1 MKKFLFPLLMLL
13 TLAAC
18 EKDAAKLAYVLTN
31 ENVKVNNLSQDYLVQ
46 VDNGARTIYIEVDYL
61 DKAELAALQVEF
73 VGLPD
78 DVTANP
84 ASSTF
89 NYAAEGASQKVELT
103 QGKAKAEYVITA
115 AAAAPQPHF
124 VSIKLNGVDVASGIA
139 KLKGSADLT
148 KVSVSF
154 VVSPA
159 NTVVKVGDE
168 VIESASEEAPN
179 AIDFSD
185 KLNGVKFTLVCDE
198 VKAEETVKVVT
209 TGINKVNRLWGRYV
223 KPVTADAD
231 AWWSAV
237 IPASDQNMR
246 TMTMDD
252 KYIYLAKT
260 NKTLFAVS
268 ITDPSNTKAMDMGEY
283 AAGGGFG
290 SCALASM
297 ENGNG
302 GYVTLLS
309 NMVNSTASE
318 FVIWKWDSV
327 DGKPTKVLSYH
338 LPEAARIGDQMSVE
352 GTWKNGKIW
361 FHDFTSQQAAYVFT
375 VTNGVISTTATKVS
389 YDAKQGNWSA
399 PSPRWPIRSI
409 SAEVPGQNH
418 VSSRSTAPRRP
429 PSWSFPAPTLP
440 IRSTVSA
447 SLPSKNR
454 SICPTSCSATST
466 RTASYASPNS
476 TVRRSR
482 PLWKP
487 LVQPGSS
494 VSATLSRTTSRL
506 KRTEMDW
513 ATASSAPSTARFIFP
528 PMCPAPAWPYSPS
541 NNSFS
546 TGMADRVRHPF
557 FFIFAYVQTVPLS
570 CLPSLRVL
578 IRQTG

>member
-283 AAGGGFG
+283 AAGGVFG

-327 DGKPTKVLSYH
+327 DGTPTKVLSYH

-375 VTNGVISTTATKVS
+375 VTDGVISTTATKVS

-399 PSPRWPIRSI
+399 IYKYDDTQYIGGGPGAKSRLFTVDGATATTQLELPGAYFANPLHGIRFFTFNEQEYMSYVVLRNSYQDGQLRITELNGETLKASLETPGATWMFGLGDPVENDITAEKNGNGLGNSILRTIDGKIYI
-409 SAEVPGQNH
+409 SAYVPGAGLA
-418 VSSRSTAPRRP
+418 VFT
-429 PSWSFPAPTLP
+429 
-440 IRSTVSA
+440 I
-447 SLPSKNR
+447 
-454 SICPTSCSATST
+454 
-466 RTASYASPNS
+466 
-476 TVRRSR
+476 
-482 PLWKP
+482 
-487 LVQPGSS
+487 
-494 VSATLSRTTSRL
+494 
-506 KRTEMDW
+506 E
-513 ATASSAPSTARFIFP
+513 
-528 PMCPAPAWPYSPS
+528 
-541 NNSFS
+541 
-546 TGMADRVRHPF
+546 
-557 FFIFAYVQTVPLS
+557 
-570 CLPSLRVL
+570 
-578 IRQTG
+578 

>member
-283 AAGGGFG
+283 AAGGVFG

-327 DGKPTKVLSYH
+327 DGTPTKVLSYH

-361 FHDFTSQQAAYVFT
+361 FHDFTSQKAAYVFT
-375 VTNGVISTTATKVS
+375 VTDGVISTTATKVS
-389 YDAKQGNWSA
+389 YDATQGNWSA
-399 PSPRWPIRSI
+399 IYKYDDTQYIGGGPGAKSRLFTVDGATATTQLELPGAYFANPLHGIRFFTFNEQEYMSYVVLRNSYQDGQLRITELNGETLKASLETPGATWKFGLGDPVENDITAEKNGNGLGNSILRTIDGKIYI
-409 SAEVPGQNH
+409 SAYVPGAGLA
-418 VSSRSTAPRRP
+418 VFT
-429 PSWSFPAPTLP
+429 
-440 IRSTVSA
+440 I
-447 SLPSKNR
+447 
-454 SICPTSCSATST
+454 
-466 RTASYASPNS
+466 
-476 TVRRSR
+476 
-482 PLWKP
+482 
-487 LVQPGSS
+487 
-494 VSATLSRTTSRL
+494 
-506 KRTEMDW
+506 E
-513 ATASSAPSTARFIFP
+513 
-528 PMCPAPAWPYSPS
+528 
-541 NNSFS
+541 
-546 TGMADRVRHPF
+546 
-557 FFIFAYVQTVPLS
+557 
-570 CLPSLRVL
+570 
-578 IRQTG
+578 

>member
-399 PSPRWPIRSI
+399 IYKYDDTQYIGGGPGAKSRLFTVDGATATTQLELPGAYFANPLHGIRFFTFKEQEYMSYVVLRNEYQDGQLRITELNGETLKASLETPGATWKFGLGDPVENDITAEKNGNGLGNSILRTIDGKIYI
-409 SAEVPGQNH
+409 SAYVPGAGLA
-418 VSSRSTAPRRP
+418 VFT
-429 PSWSFPAPTLP
+429 
-440 IRSTVSA
+440 I
-447 SLPSKNR
+447 
-454 SICPTSCSATST
+454 
-466 RTASYASPNS
+466 
-476 TVRRSR
+476 
-482 PLWKP
+482 
-487 LVQPGSS
+487 
-494 VSATLSRTTSRL
+494 
-506 KRTEMDW
+506 E
-513 ATASSAPSTARFIFP
+513 
-528 PMCPAPAWPYSPS
+528 
-541 NNSFS
+541 
-546 TGMADRVRHPF
+546 
-557 FFIFAYVQTVPLS
+557 
-570 CLPSLRVL
+570 
-578 IRQTG
+578 

>member
-46 VDNGARTIYIEVDYL
+46 VDNGAKTIYIEVDYL

-124 VSIKLNGVDVASGIA
+124 VSIKLNDVDVASGIA

-185 KLNGVKFTLVCDE
+185 KINGVKFTLVCDE

-209 TGINKVNRLWGRYV
+209 TGINKVIRLWGRYV

-283 AAGGGFG
+283 NAGGVFG

-375 VTNGVISTTATKVS
+375 VTDGVISTTATKVS

-399 PSPRWPIRSI
+399 IYKYDDTQYIGGGPGSKSRLCTVDGATATTQLELPGAYFANPLHGIRFFTFNEQEYMSYVVLRNSYQDGQLRITELNGETLKASLETPGATWKFGLGDPVENDITAEKNGNGLGNSILRTIDGKIYI
-409 SAEVPGQNH
+409 SAYVPGAGLA
-418 VSSRSTAPRRP
+418 VFT
-429 PSWSFPAPTLP
+429 
-440 IRSTVSA
+440 I
-447 SLPSKNR
+447 
-454 SICPTSCSATST
+454 
-466 RTASYASPNS
+466 
-476 TVRRSR
+476 
-482 PLWKP
+482 
-487 LVQPGSS
+487 
-494 VSATLSRTTSRL
+494 
-506 KRTEMDW
+506 E
-513 ATASSAPSTARFIFP
+513 
-528 PMCPAPAWPYSPS
+528 
-541 NNSFS
+541 
-546 TGMADRVRHPF
+546 
-557 FFIFAYVQTVPLS
+557 
-570 CLPSLRVL
+570 
-578 IRQTG
+578 

>member
-283 AAGGGFG
+283 AAGGMFG

-327 DGKPTKVLSYH
+327 DGTPTKVLSYH

-399 PSPRWPIRSI
+399 IYKYDDTQYIGGGPGAKSRLFTVDGATATTQLELPGAYFANPLHGIRFFTFNEQEYMSYVVLRNSYQDGQLRITELNGETLKASLETPGATWMFGLGDPVENDITAEKNGNGLGNSILRTIDGKIYI
-409 SAEVPGQNH
+409 SAYVPGAGLA
-418 VSSRSTAPRRP
+418 VFT
-429 PSWSFPAPTLP
+429 
-440 IRSTVSA
+440 I
-447 SLPSKNR
+447 
-454 SICPTSCSATST
+454 
-466 RTASYASPNS
+466 
-476 TVRRSR
+476 
-482 PLWKP
+482 
-487 LVQPGSS
+487 
-494 VSATLSRTTSRL
+494 
-506 KRTEMDW
+506 E
-513 ATASSAPSTARFIFP
+513 
-528 PMCPAPAWPYSPS
+528 
-541 NNSFS
+541 
-546 TGMADRVRHPF
+546 
-557 FFIFAYVQTVPLS
+557 
-570 CLPSLRVL
+570 
-578 IRQTG
+578 

>member
-46 VDNGARTIYIEVDYL
+46 VDNGAKTIYIEVDYL

-185 KLNGVKFTLVCDE
+185 KINGVKFTLVCDE

-209 TGINKVNRLWGRYV
+209 TGINKVIRLWGRYV

-283 AAGGGFG
+283 NAGGVFG

-361 FHDFTSQQAAYVFT
+361 FHDFNSQQAAYVFT
-375 VTNGVISTTATKVS
+375 VTDGVISTTATKVS

-399 PSPRWPIRSI
+399 IYKYDDTQYIGGGPGSKSRLFTIDGATATTQLELPGAYFANPLHGIRFFTFNEQEYMSYVVLRNSFQDGQLRITELNGETLKASLETPGATWKFGLGDPVENDITAEKNGNGLGNSILRTIDGKIYI
-409 SAEVPGQNH
+409 SAYVPGAGLA
-418 VSSRSTAPRRP
+418 VFT
-429 PSWSFPAPTLP
+429 
-440 IRSTVSA
+440 I
-447 SLPSKNR
+447 
-454 SICPTSCSATST
+454 
-466 RTASYASPNS
+466 
-476 TVRRSR
+476 
-482 PLWKP
+482 
-487 LVQPGSS
+487 
-494 VSATLSRTTSRL
+494 
-506 KRTEMDW
+506 E
-513 ATASSAPSTARFIFP
+513 
-528 PMCPAPAWPYSPS
+528 
-541 NNSFS
+541 
-546 TGMADRVRHPF
+546 
-557 FFIFAYVQTVPLS
+557 
-570 CLPSLRVL
+570 
-578 IRQTG
+578 

>member
-46 VDNGARTIYIEVDYL
+46 VDNGAKTIYIEVDYL

-185 KLNGVKFTLVCDE
+185 KINGVKFTLVCDE

-209 TGINKVNRLWGRYV
+209 TGINKVIRLWGRYV

-283 AAGGGFG
+283 NAGGVFG

-309 NMVNSTASE
+309 NLVNSTASE

-361 FHDFTSQQAAYVFT
+361 FHDFNSQQAAYVFT
-375 VTNGVISTTATKVS
+375 VTDGVISTTATKVS

-399 PSPRWPIRSI
+399 IYKYDDTQYIGGGPGSKSRLFTIDGATATTQLELPGAYFANPLHGIRFFTFNEQEYMSYVVLRNSYQDGQLRITELNGETLKASLETPGATWKFGLGDPVENDITAEKNGNGLGNSILRTIDGKIYI
-409 SAEVPGQNH
+409 SAYVPGAGLA
-418 VSSRSTAPRRP
+418 VFT
-429 PSWSFPAPTLP
+429 
-440 IRSTVSA
+440 I
-447 SLPSKNR
+447 
-454 SICPTSCSATST
+454 
-466 RTASYASPNS
+466 
-476 TVRRSR
+476 
-482 PLWKP
+482 
-487 LVQPGSS
+487 
-494 VSATLSRTTSRL
+494 
-506 KRTEMDW
+506 E
-513 ATASSAPSTARFIFP
+513 
-528 PMCPAPAWPYSPS
+528 
-541 NNSFS
+541 
-546 TGMADRVRHPF
+546 
-557 FFIFAYVQTVPLS
+557 
-570 CLPSLRVL
+570 
-578 IRQTG
+578 

>member
-283 AAGGGFG
+283 AAGGVFS

-309 NMVNSTASE
+309 NMVNSTTGE

-327 DGKPTKVLSYH
+327 DGTPTKVLSYH

-399 PSPRWPIRSI
+399 IYKYDDTQYIGGGPGAKSRLFTVDGTTATTQLELPGAYFANPLHGIRFFTFNEQEYMSYVVLRNSYQDGQLRITELNGETLKASLETPGATWMFGLGDPVENDITAEKNGNGLGNSILRTIDGKIYI
-409 SAEVPGQNH
+409 SAYVPGAGLA
-418 VSSRSTAPRRP
+418 VFT
-429 PSWSFPAPTLP
+429 
-440 IRSTVSA
+440 I
-447 SLPSKNR
+447 
-454 SICPTSCSATST
+454 
-466 RTASYASPNS
+466 
-476 TVRRSR
+476 
-482 PLWKP
+482 
-487 LVQPGSS
+487 
-494 VSATLSRTTSRL
+494 
-506 KRTEMDW
+506 E
-513 ATASSAPSTARFIFP
+513 
-528 PMCPAPAWPYSPS
+528 
-541 NNSFS
+541 
-546 TGMADRVRHPF
+546 
-557 FFIFAYVQTVPLS
+557 
-570 CLPSLRVL
+570 
-578 IRQTG
+578 